1 MDVFTKVLKRN
12 SVQLLDLP
20 NVVGVGKGW
29 KMTRGESTQD
39 LSVVV
44 LVSKKVPRQEL
55 TRSELVPQ
63 KLGTF
68 STDVIEVGDIRFL
81 SRTEFLRPAP
91 PGVSIGHY
99 QISAG
104 TFGAVVQ
111 DRRTKE
117 LLILSNNHV
126 LANSTDG
133 RDGRAKIGDPI
144 LQPGPHDGGKKE
156 HLIGHLHRFIP
167 LSREFG
173 TSGCPQAASV
183 EKFANRCLHAIRPNY
198 RMMLQRQNPQG
209 NLVDAAVAR
218 PLKPEL
224 ITPEIMDIGP
234 VKGIREAQVG
244 MKLVKSGRSSG
255 FNSAEVKVVSTMMR
269 VALSSQESVL
279 FEDQIVTGPM
289 ASPGDSGSLV
299 LDQEGY
305 AVGLLFAGSDSASVV
320 NRIQNVTD
328 LLEVDL
334 VFG

>member
-1 MDVFTKVLKRN
+1 MDVFNKVLKRN

-44 LVSKKVPRQEL
+44 LVSKKVPRENL
-55 TRSELVPQ
+55 ARSEMVPK
-63 KLGTF
+63 KLGSI

-81 SRTEFLRPAP
+81 SRTDFIRPAP

-104 TFGAVVQ
+104 TFGAVVR
-111 DRRTKE
+111 DRNTKE

-144 LQPGPHDGGKKE
+144 YQPGPHDGGKRE

-167 LSREFG
+167 LSREYG
-173 TSGCPQAASV
+173 TSGCPQAASI
-183 EKFANRCLHAIRPNY
+183 EKFANKCIKTVRPQY
-198 RMMLQRQNPQG
+198 RMVLQRHSAQG
-209 NLVDAAVAR
+209 NLVDAALAR
-218 PLKPEL
+218 PVDPKA
-224 ITPEIMDIGP
+224 ITPEILDIGP
-234 VKGIREAQVG
+234 VKGVREAQVG

-269 VALSSQESVL
+269 VALSSQESVM

-299 LDQEGY
+299 LDTEGY

-320 NRIQNVTD
+320 NRIQNVTE
-328 LLEVDL
+328 LLDIEL
-334 VFG
+334 V

>member
-1 MDVFTKVLKRN
+1 MDVLNKILKRN

-29 KMTRGESTQD
+29 KMTRGEATQD
-39 LSVVV
+39 LSLVV
-44 LVSKKVPRQEL
+44 LVTKKVPSEDL
-55 TRSELVPQ
+55 TRSEMVP
-63 KLGTF
+63 KKIGTI
-68 STDVIEVGDIRFL
+68 STDVVEVGDIRFL
-81 SRTEFLRPAP
+81 SRTDFIRPAP

-104 TFGAVVQ
+104 TFGAVVR

-117 LLILSNNHV
+117 FLILSNNHV

-144 LQPGPHDGGKKE
+144 YQPGPHDGGKKE

-167 LSREFG
+167 LSREYG

-183 EKFANRCLHAIRPNY
+183 EKLANKCIKTVRPQY
-198 RMMLQRQNPQG
+198 RMVLQRQSSQG
-209 NLVDAAVAR
+209 NLVDAALAR
-218 PLKPEL
+218 PIKPEV

-255 FNSAEVKVVSTMMR
+255 FNSAQVKVVSTMMR
-269 VALSSQESVL
+269 VALSSQESVM

-299 LDQEGY
+299 LDSEGY

-320 NRIQNVTD
+320 NRIQNVTE
-328 LLEVDL
+328 LLEIDL
-334 VFG
+334 V